1 MCNKEGMPKDEM
13 SSSWAKQPSYKYKE
27 RVSKEIQSAT
37 PENSQMIRKQNSF
50 TASMKNVNN
59 LERKIKPATA
69 PEQSLKL

>member
-1 MCNKEGMPKDEM
+1 MCNEEGMPKDEM

-50 TASMKNVNN
+50 TASMK
-59 LERKIKPATA
+59 KC
-69 PEQSLKL
+69 